1 MQPGPTRSIEK
12 TTLVGQGTAAE
23 SGAGASRLALTILY
37 HPDLERVGE
46 RAIFEET
53 GEGGSFAVS
62 RVEPAFAAPGQAG
75 GAPLLDEHLSRKP
88 VHIVPVGKGGVRIE
102 IGESTTSV
110 TLRGKPVSGNVY
122 LAMRRGVVIELGHRV
137 VLLLHRLASL
147 EGAPD
152 ASASSERHALVGESE
167 GLRRVF
173 WDIRSI
179 ADLDLPILLRGETG
193 TGKELVAHAIH
204 QASRRRDKPF
214 VAVNLGAISPSLA
227 IAELFGAERGA
238 YTGSVGRR
246 VGYFEQARGG
256 TLFLDEIGEAP
267 VELQV
272 ALLRVLATGELQT
285 VGAAQ
290 SRKSDARII
299 AATDADLEGKVASGS
314 FRAALLNRLAAYE
327 ICIPPLRERRD
338 DLGRLFVHFLREELE
353 EIGESAR
360 LALPEPGA
368 KLWLP
373 PNIMARL
380 AEYDWPGNVRQLRNV
395 VRQLVIGNRGRP
407 WVEITPAIERA
418 LGKLSS
424 VPSSPSDV
432 GAPAS
437 MRESTPPGERF
448 EADEA
453 APVGRMGRRRKPADV
468 TETEFGEALRASR
481 WDLASAA
488 ERLGI
493 PRASM
498 YLLIQR
504 FPGFRAAGDLG
515 MDEIVR
521 CQEELGGDVRRM
533 AERLEV
539 SERGLARRLREL
551 GLARP

>member
-1 MQPGPTRSIEK
+1 MQLGPSRSVEK

-23 SGAGASRLALTILY
+23 SGADGSRLALTILY
-37 HPDLERVGE
+37 HPNLERVGE
-46 RAIFEET
+46 RAILEET

-62 RVEPAFAAPGQAG
+62 RVEPVFAPPGQAS
-75 GAPLLDEHLSRKP
+75 GAPLFDEHLSRKP
-88 VHIVPVGKGGVRIE
+88 VRIVPVGKGGVRIE
-102 IGESTTSV
+102 LGESTTSV
-110 TLRGKPVSGNVY
+110 TLRGKRVSGNVY
-122 LAMRRGVVIELGHRV
+122 LSLRRGVVIDLGHRV

-147 EGAPD
+147 DGIPGT
-152 ASASSERHALVGESE
+152 SAYPERHALVGESE

-173 WDIRSI
+173 WDIRSV
-179 ADLDLPILLRGETG
+179 ADLELPILLRGETG

-214 VAVNLGAISPSLA
+214 VAVNLGAIAPSLA

-272 ALLRVLATGELQT
+272 ALLRVLETGELQT

-338 DLGRLFVHFLREELE
+338 DVGRLFVHFLREELE
-353 EIGESAR
+353 EIGESER
-360 LALPEPGA
+360 LAPPAPGE

-373 PNIMARL
+373 PNIVVRL

-407 WVEITPAIERA
+407 CVEITPAIERA

-424 VPSSPSDV
+424 PSDLC
-432 GAPAS
+432 APAS
-437 MRESTPPGERF
+437 MRDATLPRERI
-448 EADEA
+448 EVNEA
-453 APVGRMGRRRKPADV
+453 APAGRMGGRRKPADV
-468 TETEFGEALRASR
+468 TETELREALRASR

-488 ERLGI
+488 EQLGI

-498 YLLIQR
+498 YLLIER
-504 FPGFRAAGDLG
+504 FPGFRTAGDLD

-521 CQEELGGDVRRM
+521 CQEELGGDLRRM

-539 SERGLARRLREL
+539 SARGLARRLREL